1 MIFCDVKIKVQISLF
16 INKFSLVPLF
26 AYIFSVAAFGL
37 QRPNGIALKE
47 FIYSVNLWCLLSR
60 PLYKKFANFCFSTA

>member
-16 INKFSLVPLF
+16 INKFSLDPLF
-26 AYIFSVAAFGL
+26 VYIFSMAAFVL

-47 FIYSVNLWCLLSR
+47 IMYSANLWCLLFR
-60 PLYKKFANFCFSTA
+60 PLHKKFANLCFSTA